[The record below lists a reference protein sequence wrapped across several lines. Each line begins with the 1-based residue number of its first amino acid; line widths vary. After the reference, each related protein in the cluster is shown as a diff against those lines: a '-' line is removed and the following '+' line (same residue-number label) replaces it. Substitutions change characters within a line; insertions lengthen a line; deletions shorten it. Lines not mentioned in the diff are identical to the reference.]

1 MGNRYTYEL
10 FAYTMAHRYMYA
22 VIYRYIGT
30 QVHYKYSYLQR
41 QWEIGTLSVVH
52 YKGTSNRHSVSVA
65 NVLEPEHT
73 N

>member
-1 MGNRYTYEL
+1 MV
-10 FAYTMAHRYMYA
+10 HSYMYA

-30 QVHYKYSYLQR
+30 QVHVYSYLQR
-41 QWEIGTLSVVH
+41 QWEIGILSALH

>member
-1 MGNRYTYEL
+1 
-10 FAYTMAHRYMYA
+10 MYA

-52 YKGTSNRHSVSVA
+52 YKGASNRHSVSVA